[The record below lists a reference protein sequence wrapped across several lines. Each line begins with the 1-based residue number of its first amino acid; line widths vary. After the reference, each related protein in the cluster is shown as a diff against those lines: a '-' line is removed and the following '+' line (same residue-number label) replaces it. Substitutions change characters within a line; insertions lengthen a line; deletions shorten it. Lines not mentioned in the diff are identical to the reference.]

1 MVMPPAATM
10 VKAQPLP
17 PIKGNTVKDLIQSD
31 IYAVSSYNELMLRH
45 NSLVDWLTQK
55 YDIKK

>member
-10 VKAQPLP
+10 IKAQPLP
-17 PIKGNTVKDLIQSD
+17 PIKGNTVKDLIQAD

-55 YDIKK
+55 YDKR